1 MAFWGGLMSEPVDVR
16 ELLEVIAAEA
26 AYFRERGIG
35 VAEVGMGQRAAV
47 VVVDLQR
54 LFTTGKAAGEKV
66 AEAISG
72 TRRLCDA
79 ARKVGTPVVWVRTVY
94 RDPSEVG
101 LVWGTK
107 VPGIA
112 KCAPGSEHVQ
122 IDERLD
128 VGEHEPIVEKRR
140 ASAFFGTE
148 LHAFLQSEGV
158 DTLLLAGT
166 STSGCVRATAVDGAQ
181 LDYRVLVVRE
191 CTVDRS
197 DISKEVSLADI
208 ASRYGDVLGLE
219 AVERLLVA
227 GGTPT

>member
-1 MAFWGGLMSEPVDVR
+1 MSEPVGVQ
-16 ELLEVIAAEA
+16 ELLEAIAAEA

-54 LFTTGKAAGEKV
+54 LFTTGRASGEKV
-66 AEAISG
+66 AEAISA

-79 ARKVGTPVVWVRTVY
+79 ARKAGTPVFWVRTVY
-94 RDPSEVG
+94 EDPSEVG

-112 KCAPGSEHVQ
+112 KCVPGSEHVE
-122 IDERLD
+122 IDERLE
-128 VGEHEPIVEKRR
+128 VEEHEAVVEKRR

-148 LHAFLQSEGV
+148 LHALLQSEGI
-158 DTLLLAGT
+158 DTVLLAGT

-208 ASRYGDVLGLE
+208 ASRYGDVVGLE
-219 AVERLLVA
+219 TAEGLLAA
-227 GGTPT
+227 GRAHA